1 MNKAVRKF
9 LEKYEAE
16 KSSENRL
23 TLVNDF
29 VNMYYDSNFTQIDPI
44 LEKELSLAV
53 KSGNVNAEALLRYM
67 LSYSAFETGQ
77 LTKGE
82 EGFRRVIE
90 IFPHVTD
97 HSVRAQ
103 IRNFQAFIESH
114 QGNYEK
120 ALEFVY
126 DCIRESELAP
136 KKKNQYW
143 GLYTLGV
150 LYFDMKDMVNSEKN
164 FRSAAENFKKFNNEY
179 GVARSETGI
188 SSVCIY
194 AGRFDEAEQLL
205 RKSLA
210 FYKEE
215 EVLSGISRS
224 LNDLGVLYKKT
235 GRNKEALACFE
246 EALQIRKDT
255 SHTQGVA
262 TTLNEIGELQ
272 ILLKDFAA
280 AERFLKE
287 GMEVSQFIGNRSK
300 LYRTHYL
307 LSQLYRQ
314 TDQPW
319 KALEHYEYYDKLK
332 SEVTGETATNK
343 INELQKRMA
352 TEKADREKEIERLRN
367 VELKSALDKIEQQN
381 KDIRDSIHYARRIQR
396 ALLAS
401 DDLLKK
407 HLKNYFILYLP
418 KDIVSGDFYWAVEHE
433 DRFYMAVSD
442 CTGHGVP
449 GAFMSL
455 LNISYMNEA
464 IVEKNVR
471 SVNEVFDHV
480 RARLIGSISADGG
493 QDGMDGVLFSI
504 DKGRLQYVAANNAP
518 ILIRD
523 GELQEL
529 PVDKMPV
536 GKSPKGNA
544 FSKHA
549 INGGPGDMLYLIT
562 DGFKDQFGGPAG
574 KKYKH
579 KNFVSLLKKIHA
591 QPLERQRNELQDEF
605 EKWKG
610 SQEQVDDVLVIGIRL

>member
-536 GKSPKGNA
+536 GKSPKENA